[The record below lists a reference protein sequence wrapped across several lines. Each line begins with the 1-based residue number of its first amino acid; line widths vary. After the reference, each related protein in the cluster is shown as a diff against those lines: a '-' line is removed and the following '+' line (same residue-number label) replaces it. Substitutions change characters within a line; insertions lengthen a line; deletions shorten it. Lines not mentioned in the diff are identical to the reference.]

1 MSLYQEWNDLLKN
14 QTNESFPEFWE
25 KYATA
30 ERAIYSYILLNHT
43 EPFTG
48 KVNELAKKFN
58 TTDVIFTGFLDG
70 VRDSL
75 NDPESLDLE
84 AVTEDSDISLTIDFE
99 KLYLNMHKAEADH
112 LFSLPEW
119 SNVLD
124 EEKQASIT
132 KEYKK
137 SKTYHAPKKPGRN
150 DPCPCGSGKKYKN
163 CCGKNA

>member
-1 MSLYQEWNDLLKN
+1 MSLFQEWNDLLKN

-25 KYATA
+25 KYAAA
-30 ERAIYSYILLNHT
+30 EKAIYSYVLVHHN

-48 KVNELAKKFN
+48 KVSELAEKFN

-70 VRDSL
+70 VQDSL
-75 NDPESLDLE
+75 TNPKALDLDS
-84 AVTEDSDISLTIDFE
+84 VTDDTEISLSIDFK
-99 KLYLNMHKAEADH
+99 KLYFNMHKAEADH

-119 SNVLD
+119 DSVLSED
-124 EEKQASIT
+124 ERGEIT
-132 KEYKK
+132 KSYKR
-137 SKTYHAPKKPGRN
+137 SKIYHAPKKPGRN